1 MFTRI
6 DIQNLNINKVKCLA
20 FNKTIIPLT
29 LVGYEL
35 IIADSLCSYPM
46 HVRGI
51 INLLF
56 SLQSA
61 EKGYRR
67 LTPDQ
72 SVGLRHAG
80 YVIRV
85 EEVKKVSCENVF

>member
-1 MFTRI
+1 M
-6 DIQNLNINKVKCLA
+6 

-29 LVGYEL
+29 LVVGYEL
-35 IIADSLCSYPM
+35 KIADSVGSYPM
-46 HVRGI
+46 RVRGI